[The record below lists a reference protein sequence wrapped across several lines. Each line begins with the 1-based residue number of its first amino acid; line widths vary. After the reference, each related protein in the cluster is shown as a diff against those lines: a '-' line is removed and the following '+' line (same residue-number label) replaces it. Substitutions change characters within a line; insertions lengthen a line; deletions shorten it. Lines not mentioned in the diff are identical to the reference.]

1 MTNVK
6 SPAELLE
13 VVHLLQDTPLFSEL
27 PQPLFAPLLATLAR
41 HHVEPGELLFHEGD
55 SAEHYLLVKEGCIEM
70 LRFTVDGEER
80 VFHLFRNGQLIAEA
94 AMFMP
99 HGRYPMNARAQ
110 CATMVYCLSRSALR
124 KTCENH
130 PPLAMR
136 MLEILS
142 QRLYRQVNEV
152 DWLTASS
159 ASQRLA
165 AYLLGLQQHQGNSVC
180 LPISQRQ
187 LATHL
192 GIRSESLSRLFS
204 EWQKRGQIRG
214 RQRNWELCDLIYL
227 RQLASAATR
236 TF

>member
-6 SPAELLE
+6 SPAEQRE
-13 VVHLLQDTPLFSEL
+13 VMHLLQAHPLFNDL
-27 PQPLFAPLLATLAR
+27 PQPLFAPLLTVLGRENVQA
-41 HHVEPGELLFHEGD
+41 GELLFREGD
-55 SAEHYLLVKEGCIEM
+55 HAEHFLLVKQGCIEM
-70 LRFTVDGEER
+70 LRFTADGEER
-80 VFHLFRNGQLIAEA
+80 VFHLFRHGQLVAEA

-110 CATMVYCLSRSALR
+110 CATTVYYLSRSALR
-124 KTCENH
+124 KTCESH

-165 AYLLGLQQHQGNSVC
+165 AYLLGLQQHQGDSIC

-192 GIRSESLSRLFS
+192 GIRAESLSRLFA

-214 RQRNWELCDLIYL
+214 RQRNWELCDLVYL
-227 RQLASAATR
+227 RQLASAAAR